1 MSNEENSSVNS
12 LQLEM
17 KQMFQDM
24 MSQLG
29 TLSSVL
35 AKSKDKPPSAA
46 SKEAGCSEADDVSD
60 GEASDPSE
68 ETDTGRKPIFEV
80 SEPTQAFSQL
90 AFCRAR
96 PTDNKTRRTWVERF
110 SLPEGNET
118 RCPKLDS
125 ILKNEL
131 PKDAVELYR
140 KLSHLQ
146 NFVFDAAGPL
156 VAATEEL
163 TVLEKPDLEVAL
175 STIQQALMFLGNAS
189 ALF

>member
-1 MSNEENSSVNS
+1 
-12 LQLEM
+12 
-17 KQMFQDM
+17 MFQDM

-29 TLSSVL
+29 TLSSVF

-46 SKEAGCSEADDVSD
+46 IKEAGRSEADDVSD

-68 ETDTGRKPIFEV
+68 ETDKGRKLIFEV

-131 PKDAVELYR
+131 PKDAVELDR

-146 NFVFDAAGPL
+146 NFVLDAAGPGGSDRRADGIREARPGGSVIGNTAGL
-156 VAATEEL
+156 DVPRECIGPIL
-163 TVLEKPDLEVAL
+163 T
-175 STIQQALMFLGNAS
+175 
-189 ALF
+189 